1 MTRISKSE
9 FSEETQAW
17 SLDYSRA
24 NVVNSIPVMDLDERL
39 REVEKRLLIIAPAPE
54 TLAKY
59 PALAEA
65 YREYKLIERL
75 VLGNEQT

>member
-1 MTRISKSE
+1 MTNPKQPSE
-9 FSEETQAW
+9 FCEETIAW
-17 SLDYSRA
+17 QKLYTYAPIKS
-24 NVVNSIPVMDLDERL
+24 PMMDLDDRL
-39 REVEKRLLIIAPAPE
+39 REVEKRLLIIDPPTE

-75 VLGNEQT
+75 VLGNDQT